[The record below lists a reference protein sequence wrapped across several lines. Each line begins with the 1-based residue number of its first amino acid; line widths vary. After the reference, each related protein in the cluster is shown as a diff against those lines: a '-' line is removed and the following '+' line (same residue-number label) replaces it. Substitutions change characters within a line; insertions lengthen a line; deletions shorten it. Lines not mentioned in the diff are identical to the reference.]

1 MNSFNGRRI
10 VVIGTSGSGKTTF
23 ARRLASKLGFTHVE
37 LDELHWEPN
46 WTEAAPA
53 VFEQRVREK
62 LPLESDWIVD
72 GNYSKVRDLIWQR
85 CDTIIWLDFALHTVM
100 WRLFNRTIERLISQ
114 KALWNGNREE
124 WRTQFLTKDSI
135 FLWAWTSYPRYKK
148 EYPSLL
154 AQPEYSHTYC
164 LRFSSP
170 QTAEKWLSKLD

>member
-1 MNSFNGRRI
+1 MQSFSGRRI

-23 ARRLASKLGFTHVE
+23 ARRLASKLGFPHVE

-46 WTEAAPA
+46 WTEAAPEI
-53 VFEQRVREK
+53 FEQRVSAN

-114 KALWNGNREE
+114 EALWNGNR
-124 WRTQFLTKDSI
+124 
-135 FLWAWTSYPRYKK
+135 
-148 EYPSLL
+148 
-154 AQPEYSHTYC
+154 
-164 LRFSSP
+164 
-170 QTAEKWLSKLD
+170 